1 MNIIKQGN
9 LLFDKNI
16 VAIDDEA
23 MQVLKGRKWTGNVRE
38 LQNEIQRAMIKS
50 ETDSLSIEDFLSNLK
65 EG

>member
-1 MNIIKQGN
+1 
-9 LLFDKNI
+9 
-16 VAIDDEA
+16 
-23 MQVLKGRKWTGNVRE
+23 MQINGISTFLSLRGGILNSTPANHVRE

>member
-1 MNIIKQGN
+1 LHLIFSKFSV
-9 LLFDKNI
+9 LLFRQLYSGQSRH
-16 VAIDDEA
+16 AP
-23 MQVLKGRKWTGNVRE
+23 KGRKWTGNVRE